1 METMLTDRS
10 PLSRGWWLLALRGAW
25 ALLFGVAA
33 LVWPG
38 VTLGALVLGFGT
50 YALID
55 GLAAL
60 AQSIRAAER
69 PRQGAPL
76 FLEGAVSVG
85 IGIVAWGWPFAMSPV
100 LLYWIAIWGIL
111 TGLLELLATVWL
123 LREPTAQWLFGLAG
137 ASSIL
142 LGMVLMLLPRAGTEA
157 IVRLVGL
164 YAVTFGVLTLLAAF
178 WHRPA
183 GKQASLQIRRRK
195 AA

>member
-1 METMLTDRS
+1 MGAMLTDLS
-10 PLSRGWWLLALRGAW
+10 PLSRGWRLLALRGAW

-69 PRQGAPL
+69 PRQGIPL

-85 IGIVAWGWPFAMSPV
+85 LGIVAWGWPFAISPG
-100 LLYWIAIWGIL
+100 LLYWIAIWGGL
-111 TGLLELLATVWL
+111 TGVLELLAAVGL

-142 LGMVLMLLPRAGTEA
+142 LGVVLMLLPRAGTGA
-157 IVRLVGL
+157 IVRLLGL
-164 YAVTFGVLTLLAAF
+164 YAVTFGVLTVLAAF
-178 WHRPA
+178 WLRPA
-183 GKQASLQIRRRK
+183 GGRASLETRRPK